1 MFELTK
7 RQFVR
12 LAGLS
17 IADRI
22 FPRWLR
28 AEPAPRIQNKV
39 IIVTFGGG
47 VRYSETFSPEGCATF
62 RVWWS

>member
-1 MFELTK
+1 MLALTK

-17 IADRI
+17 IDRI

-28 AEPAPRIQNKV
+28 AEPFPRNQNKV
-39 IIVTFGGG
+39 IIVIFVIFGGG
-47 VRYSETFSPEGCATF
+47 FRYAETFSP
-62 RVWWS
+62 